1 VVEDELEVLEEE
13 LEEELLEEVLE
24 EVLED
29 EELLEEVL
37 EEVLEE
43 DELTEELEEL
53 SGGSCANMP
62 RPKEGVV
69 LPVAPATI
77 FQFKVSPSATVTVP
91 VSEP

>member
-1 VVEDELEVLEEE
+1 
-13 LEEELLEEVLE
+13 VLE

-53 SGGSCANMP
+53 SGSGLSPNKLICGN
-62 RPKEGVV
+62 KVVGVPDGAHLHDNV
-69 LPVAPATI
+69 
-77 FQFKVSPSATVTVP
+77 
-91 VSEP
+91 